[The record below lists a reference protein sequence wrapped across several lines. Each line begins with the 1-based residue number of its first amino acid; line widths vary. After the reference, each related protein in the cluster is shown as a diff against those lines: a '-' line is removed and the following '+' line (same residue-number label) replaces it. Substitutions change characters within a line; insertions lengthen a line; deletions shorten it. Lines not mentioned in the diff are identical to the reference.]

1 MRKLKLLD
9 VTRERGWRR
18 SKPKMRWCTNDSSKR
33 SCVNIDE
40 WRSND
45 DGRRLR
51 ERTARNSYR
60 NSSIGGAVVA
70 LFVMYEGE

>member
-1 MRKLKLLD
+1 M
-9 VTRERGWRR
+9 
-18 SKPKMRWCTNDSSKR
+18 
-33 SCVNIDE
+33 NIDE